1 LADFCSLF
9 LNPFSVFLLVCCEP
23 LAPVELII

>member
-1 LADFCSLF
+1 
-9 LNPFSVFLLVCCEP
+9 